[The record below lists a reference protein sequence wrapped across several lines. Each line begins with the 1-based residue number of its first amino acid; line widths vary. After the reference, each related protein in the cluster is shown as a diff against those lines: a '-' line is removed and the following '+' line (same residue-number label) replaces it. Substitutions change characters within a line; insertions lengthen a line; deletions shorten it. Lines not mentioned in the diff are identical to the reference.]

1 MPVINITKAIAEQVG
16 NSVKRH
22 HACCWLV
29 ADDLECRALVIELV
43 KLNGQFM
50 QTRLSDACGVALIET
65 ARTAS

>member
-29 ADDLECRALVIELV
+29 ADDLKCRALVIT
-43 KLNGQFM
+43 GQT
-50 QTRLSDACGVALIET
+50 QWSIYAKPDVAT
-65 ARTAS
+65 DVGRR

>member
-22 HACCWLV
+22 HASYWLV
-29 ADDLECRALVIELV
+29 ADDLKCRALVIELV

-50 QTRLSDACGVALIET
+50 QNQT
-65 ARTAS
+65 